1 MTIGLSQELGSLVP
15 AEDSEGESE
24 LSVSSGDDWQLL
36 ASLGLSLSSLPLS
49 SHGLLPVSVSLYG
62 CLPIRTPLRW
72 IKTHHTP
79 AWRRRR

>member
-49 SHGLLPVSVSLYG
+49 SHGLLHVSVSLYG

-79 AWRRRR
+79 VWRHRR

>member
-49 SHGLLPVSVSLYG
+49 SHGLPLSSLPFPIPL
-62 CLPIRTPLRW
+62 CLF
-72 IKTHHTP
+72 
-79 AWRRRR
+79 